1 MMLPAGF
8 LAAIDGIPVVLEG
21 ESLVRRSRDNFWY
34 SPVLRRQ
41 FADVVADAIVLP
53 RSEED
58 VIAVAR
64 ACFRFVVPIT
74 PRGGGTANYGQCMPI
89 RGGIVLD
96 LSSLERMLW
105 VRRGAFRVQAG
116 IRMGALEALLAPSGQ
131 ELRMHPSTRDTA
143 TLGGFIAGGSGGVG
157 SITWGMLRESGNIL
171 GARIVTLEAEPRAL
185 ELRGSEIARVA
196 HAYGTTGIITEL
208 EMPTAPAFDWVDG
221 VVVFDDFLTAVR
233 FGQAFAE
240 QPAIIKKLCGV
251 MAPSIAQAYL
261 KPIREFVPEACSCA
275 IVMVAEASW
284 EPFERLAAEF
294 GGRVTYRRS
303 AAEVSAGG
311 LVPAFFLCWN
321 HTTMWALRADPRLTY
336 LQSSFPAG
344 KGLALV
350 EQLAQ
355 HFGDEVRLHLEFMRT
370 GPGFSFAGIQLV
382 RFTTEARLEEI
393 MAFHESV
400 GVRQFNPH
408 AYTIEEGGM
417 KQVDEVQLQYKRLV
431 DPKGLLNPGK
441 MLAWSDPDWAA
452 KSRGSD

>member
-1 MMLPAGF
+1 MMLPEGF
-8 LAAIDGIPVVLEG
+8 LEAVAGVPIIVEG
-21 ESLVRRSRDNFWY
+21 ESLVRKSRDNFWY

-41 FADVVADAIVLP
+41 FADVVAEAILLP
-53 RSEED
+53 RTEAE
-58 VIAVAR
+58 VIVVAQ
-64 ACFRFVVPIT
+64 ACFRFEVPIT

-89 RGGIVLD
+89 EGGIVLD
-96 LSSLERMLW
+96 LSSLDRVLW
-105 VRRGAFRVQAG
+105 IRPGVFRVEAG
-116 IRMGALEALLAPSGQ
+116 IRMGVLEEALAPSGQ

-143 TLGGFIAGGSGGVG
+143 TLGGFVAGGSGGVG
-157 SITWGMLRESGNIL
+157 SITWGMLRERGNIL
-171 GARIVTLEAEPRAL
+171 GARVVTLEESPRVL
-185 ELRGSEIARVA
+185 ELRGSDIARVA

-208 EMPTAPAFDWVDG
+208 EMPTAPAIDWVDG

-240 QPAIIKKLCGV
+240 QPAIVKKLGGV

-261 KPIREFVPEACSCA
+261 KPIREFVPEGSSCA

-284 EPFERLAAEF
+284 EPFEKLAAEF
-294 GGRVTYRRS
+294 GGTVTYRKS
-303 AAEVSAGG
+303 AAEVRAAG

-344 KGLALV
+344 RGLALV

-355 HFGDEVRLHLEFMRT
+355 HFGDEVRLHLEFMRS
-370 GPGFSFAGIQLV
+370 GAGFGFAGIQLV
-382 RFTTEARLEEI
+382 RFTTEARLAEI
-393 MAFHESV
+393 MAFHESI

-408 AYTIEEGGM
+408 AFTIEEGGM
-417 KQVDEVQLQYKRLV
+417 KQVDDVQLQYKKQV

-441 MLAWSDPDWAA
+441 MRAWSDPAWAA
-452 KSRGSD
+452 TARGAN